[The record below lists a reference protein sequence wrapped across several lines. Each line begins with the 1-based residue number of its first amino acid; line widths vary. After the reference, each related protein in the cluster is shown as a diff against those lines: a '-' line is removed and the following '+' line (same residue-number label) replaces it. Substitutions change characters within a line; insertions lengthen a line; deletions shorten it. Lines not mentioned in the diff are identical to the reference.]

1 MTTEPVNSWRWLL
14 GLLLLALP
22 MFGGCGTF
30 EDKRIRELLHEKGF
44 GTRADGD
51 ATQENYLGGQDM
63 VQFLIEPDA
72 LAQKGA
78 ERLAELTIDQP
89 VNIDGTIFVPFV
101 GPVYV
106 LGLTEAE
113 LGALV
118 TSHLRGKFQFEL
130 GLQARIRVSMK
141 YYYAIGEVGFKGRLP
156 LETDMTLW
164 DALMVVRWTNLANL
178 GRVMLIR
185 PDAEHPLVIDVNV
198 RDMFTGGATAPNI
211 RLRERDTIY
220 IPPTAL
226 GMLARILQRLLEP
239 VALAVQT
246 VIGAAQVQISYDI
259 LQGRNQAGFFR
270 F

>member
-1 MTTEPVNSWRWLL
+1 MTTEPAISWRWLL
-14 GLLLLALP
+14 GLLLLLP
-22 MFGGCGTF
+22 MLGGCGTF

-44 GTRADGD
+44 GTRAHGD
-51 ATQENYLGGQDM
+51 ATQENYLGGQDL
-63 VQFLIEPDA
+63 VQFLISPDA
-72 LAQKGA
+72 LAQPGA
-78 ERLAELTIDQP
+78 ERLAEMVGQQP
-89 VNIDGTIFVPFV
+89 VNIDGTIFVPYV

-113 LGALV
+113 LTVLV
-118 TSHLRGKFQFEL
+118 SSHLRGKFTFDL
-130 GLQARIRVSMK
+130 DLQARITTSLKV
-141 YYYAIGEVGFKGRLP
+141 YYAIGEVNGKGRQV

-164 DALMVVRWTNLANL
+164 DALMTVQWTNLANL

-198 RDMFTGGATAPNI
+198 RDMFTSGATGPNI

-220 IPPTAL
+220 VPPTAL

-246 VIGAAQVQISYDI
+246 IVGAARVQVSYDV
-259 LQGRNQAGFFR
+259 LTGNNANGFFR

>member
-22 MFGGCGTF
+22 LFGGCGTF

-63 VQFLIEPDA
+63 VQFLISPDA
-72 LAQKGA
+72 LAQPGA
-78 ERLAELTIDQP
+78 ERLAELVASQP

-113 LGALV
+113 LTALV
-118 TSHLRGKFQFEL
+118 SSHLRGKFQFDL
-130 GLQARIRVSMK
+130 DLQARITINQK
-141 YYYAIGEVGFKGRLP
+141 FFYAIGEVGRKGKLV

-164 DALMVVRWTNLANL
+164 DALMTTQWTNLANL

-246 VIGAAQVQISYDI
+246 IVGAARVQVSYDV
-259 LQGRNQAGFFR
+259 LTGNNSTGYFR

>member
-1 MTTEPVNSWRWLL
+1 MTTEPAISWRWLL
-14 GLLLLALP
+14 GLLLLLP
-22 MFGGCGTF
+22 MLGGCGTF

-44 GTRADGD
+44 GTRAHGD
-51 ATQENYLGGQDM
+51 ATQENYLGGQDL
-63 VQFLIEPDA
+63 VQFLISPDA
-72 LAQKGA
+72 LAQPGA
-78 ERLAELTIDQP
+78 ERLAEMVAPQP
-89 VNIDGTIFVPFV
+89 VNIDGTIFVPYV

-113 LGALV
+113 LTVLV
-118 TSHLRGKFQFEL
+118 GSHLRGKFTFDL
-130 GLQARIRVSMK
+130 DLQARITTSIKVF
-141 YYYAIGEVGFKGRLP
+141 YAIGEVNLKGRVP

-164 DALMVVRWTNLANL
+164 DALMTVQWTNLANL

-185 PDAEHPLVIDVNV
+185 PDAEHPLVIDVNA

-211 RLRERDTIY
+211 RMRERDTIY

-246 VIGAAQVQISYDI
+246 IVGAARVQVSYDV
-259 LQGRNQAGFFR
+259 LTGNQSNGFFR